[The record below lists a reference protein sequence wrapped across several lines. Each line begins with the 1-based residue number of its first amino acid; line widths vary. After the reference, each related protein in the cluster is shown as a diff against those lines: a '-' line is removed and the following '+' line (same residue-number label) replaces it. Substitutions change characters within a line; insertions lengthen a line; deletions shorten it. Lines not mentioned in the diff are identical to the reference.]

1 MEENSSYL
9 GNQRQCAT
17 SKPPPRDPSRPPM
30 GAQAGPNIA
39 RALRPHWPTRRQLS
53 GRTQLPRVF
62 PLFFSFAASSTRLP
76 SSSFQFQRP
85 RGGRRESLSS
95 SLTLSPIAGIHT
107 GLNISSIPT
116 VTSKRTE
123 KSQVLANLHVR
134 HIYHRLLLFRVRENT
149 PVLPHQA
156 LHMAMNSLRRCTK
169 RESWLARRDAE
180 TAHR

>member
-1 MEENSSYL
+1 MQHRSRRHVT
-9 GNQRQCAT
+9 RQGRQWARRPAQTLRARCA
-17 SKPPPRDPSRPPM
+17 PIGR
-30 GAQAGPNIA
+30 
-39 RALRPHWPTRRQLS
+39 RADSCPF